1 MNLAPSQVRG
11 KSPAKSASDWV
22 SPGDPPR
29 QRTPVEAG
37 AGAGAISDSGSD
49 SDEAP
54 RQKLKIKSKF
64 TFHIL
69 LPRRPR

>member
-11 KSPAKSASDWV
+11 KSPAKSASDWD

-29 QRTPVEAG
+29 QRTPVE

-69 LPRRPR
+69 LPRRPG